1 MRQPYEIQD
10 ENKVR
15 FINRLTR
22 KNATNKNL
30 VADYAIGPK
39 QQIIN
44 QTNRYKQDIVQ
55 RQDVEPHILDN
66 LNRIIIDLQSIP
78 GDAGELVK
86 AWSAIHPDDENYQK
100 PHTLSNAN
108 LDELLVDLLLRG
120 HDVDLHDD
128 IQSMYDTVVFA
139 YTTYQDQRV
148 FSIEPHKCP
157 LHLSFVPIEKL
168 TEESLMRF
176 EQNGFSGQYPL
187 SEIRF
192 INDNASHDNILHDY
206 HVRRDMQNIQT
217 TPYETLKQTNLI

>member
-1 MRQPYEIQD
+1 MRQSYEGQEEI
-10 ENKVR
+10 KVR

-44 QTNRYKQDIVQ
+44 QTNRYKQDIEQ
-55 RQDVEPHILDN
+55 RTNVEPHILAN
-66 LNRIIIDLQSIP
+66 LTHVLSDLQSLP
-78 GDAGELVK
+78 GDAGDLVK
-86 AWSAIHPDDENYQK
+86 AWSAIHPDDENYQH
-100 PHTLSNAN
+100 PHVLSNAN
-108 LDELLVDLLLRG
+108 LDELLIDLLLRG
-120 HDVDLHDD
+120 HDVDLQKD
-128 IQSMYDTVVFA
+128 IQIMYDTVVFA

-168 TEESLMRF
+168 TEDSLIRF

-192 INDNASHDNILHDY
+192 INNDIDRDAILHDY
-206 HVRRDMQNIQT
+206 HIRRDMQNIQT

>member
-1 MRQPYEIQD
+1 MRQTYEHQ
-10 ENKVR
+10 NAYKAQ
-15 FINRLTR
+15 FINRLAR
-22 KNATNKNL
+22 KNTTNKNL

-44 QTNRYKQDIVQ
+44 QTNRYKQDISQ
-55 RQDVEPHILDN
+55 QLDVDTYILDN
-66 LNRIIIDLQSIP
+66 LNRVLIDLQNIP
-78 GDAGELVK
+78 GDAGGLVK
-86 AWSAIHPDDENYQK
+86 AWSAIHPDDENYQQ

-108 LDELLVDLLLRG
+108 LDELLVDLILRG

-128 IQSMYDTVVFA
+128 INLRYDTIVFA

-157 LHLSFVPIEKL
+157 LHLSFVPIESL
-168 TEESLMRF
+168 TEESIMRF

-192 INDNASHDNILHDY
+192 INNAVDHDTILHDY
-206 HVRRDMQNIQT
+206 HIQREMKNIQT